1 MADMQRPSSLL
12 LLPLILVG
20 CGSDAPAPDKVR
32 ARIASDLVA
41 VADQAT
47 ASTAEGQSFPDTT
60 SFAILQSA
68 VGGQF
73 GDLLDVDTGSTVPF
87 IGQVKT
93 RIASLMAPRAGTRTT
108 KEQQLLA
115 EEDGDLDFDGAEAA
129 QWLNDNIFT
138 DANHKGDGV
147 YDVPASLVC
156 TEEGILDEDCAEA
169 WDRIDLRVRV
179 SENDDTLRFAL
190 QLGPNH
196 DEPLE
201 IGLSAKLLSVTVDLD
216 ETEDVVKALMPKG
229 EESPNFSLTGEVT
242 AKLEITG
249 ANAARISLDVDRNV
263 RVQFAEAG
271 DSLSGP
277 NAFDFST
284 GKAHVFA
291 LALDGNQKSMEA
303 TLGLARSEAHIPGDE
318 LDPRVDFV
326 LPGLTGT
333 AKYAE
338 GLPLRLS
345 GISLGN
351 ETTTL
356 KMDGTLALAVDLNA
370 NDGRKFDAQLSN
382 NLLEVTPRVDFRAQ
396 VNHAALDDAQPV
408 YDVTRIFLEGGLK
421 GRTDDRVEVTGAF
434 SIETNPAS
442 FGFAA
447 TAGQCVGGTEI
458 YDSVRDDYYTQ
469 FSVGTCN

>member
-1 MADMQRPSSLL
+1 MQRPSSLL
-12 LLPLILVG
+12 LLPLILIG
-20 CGSDAPAPDKVR
+20 CGSDAPPPDKVR

-41 VADQAT
+41 VADQAE

-60 SFAILQSA
+60 AFSFLGSA

-73 GDLLDVDTGSTVPF
+73 GDVLDLETESSVPF
-87 IGQVKT
+87 IGAVKT
-93 RIASLMAPRAGTRTT
+93 RIASFMGARTDTREL
-108 KEQQLLA
+108 KEHNLFA
-115 EEDGDLDFDGAEAA
+115 EEDGEGIDFDGAEAA

-138 DANHKGDGV
+138 DANHQGDGV
-147 YDVPASLVC
+147 YKVPASLVC
-156 TEEGILDEDCAEA
+156 TDEDGLVDDDCVEGYEQ
-169 WDRIDLRVRV
+169 IQLRVRV
-179 SENDDTLRFAL
+179 SEDDDVLRFAI

-216 ETEDVVKALMPKG
+216 ETEDVAKAMMPKG
-229 EESPNFSLTGEVT
+229 EEAPNFALTGEVT

-271 DSLSGP
+271 ESLSGP
-277 NAFDFST
+277 NAADFST

-291 LALDGNQKSMEA
+291 LSLDGNQKSMEA
-303 TLGLARSEAHIPGDE
+303 ALGLGRTEAHIPGDE
-318 LDPRVDFV
+318 FDPRTDLV

-338 GLPLRLS
+338 GLPLRVS
-345 GISLGN
+345 GISLGG

-356 KMDGTLALAVDLNA
+356 KRDGVMALAVDLNA
-370 NDGRKFDAQLSN
+370 NDGRKFDAELSN
-382 NLLEVTPRVDFRAQ
+382 NLLSVTPRVDFRVQ
-396 VNHAALDDAQPV
+396 QNHAALGDSQPV
-408 YDVTRIFLEGGLK
+408 YDVTRVFLEGGLK

-447 TAGQCVGGTEI
+447 TAGQCVGGAEI
-458 YDSVRDDYYTQ
+458 YDSTRDEYYTQ
-469 FSVGTCN
+469 FSVGACN